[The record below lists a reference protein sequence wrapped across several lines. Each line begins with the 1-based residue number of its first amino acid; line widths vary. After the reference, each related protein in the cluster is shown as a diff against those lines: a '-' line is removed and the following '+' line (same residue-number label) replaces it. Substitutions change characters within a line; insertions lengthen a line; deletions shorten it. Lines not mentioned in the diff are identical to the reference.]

1 MIRIHH
7 SLEID
12 REVGDVFAYVADLEN
27 MPDWGTSASVTKV
40 SDGPIAVG
48 TRYREVAKFRGG
60 TMELGDEVMEC
71 EPNRTFTVRTTSPM
85 LVSISRTRLSTTR
98 ASGGTRL
105 DYEIEAE
112 PRGPV
117 RLFAWLLKPRIRKQF
132 VADVANLKRML
143 EAGPVDHA
151 SA

>member
-1 MIRIHH
+1 MIRIRH

-27 MPDWGTSASVTKV
+27 MPEWGTSASVTKI
-40 SDGPIAVG
+40 SDGPISAG
-48 TRYREVAKFRGG
+48 TRYREVARFRGR
-60 TMELGDEVMEC
+60 TIELDDEVIEY

-85 LVSISRTRLSTTR
+85 LVSTSRTRFSSTSDR
-98 ASGGTRL
+98 GGTRL
-105 DYEIEAE
+105 DYEVEAE
-112 PRGPV
+112 PQGFV
-117 RLFAWLLKPRIRKQF
+117 RLLASLLKPRIEKQF

-143 EAGPVDHA
+143 ETGTVDHA